1 MSAAAPS
8 RPSRSLVARLF
19 GGAERSPFA
28 DRGARETAL
37 RLGMILFLIT
47 LAVIFAATLLAYVI
61 VRLSP
66 VNADAWRPAGAGSLP
81 TILAASTAVLLLS
94 SGTMHLA
101 LVAARRP
108 KGRASGR
115 VAGWVAATFALGVLF
130 LVLQVVG
137 WGQAT
142 AANIRFDQSLYAWTF
157 YVLTGL
163 HALHLLAAFP
173 PLAVVLVRAAR
184 GAYGADA
191 TGGLVLCAMYWH
203 FLDAVWIILYV
214 TLLWGSGR

>member
-1 MSAAAPS
+1 VAAAAPS
-8 RPSRSLVARLF
+8 RPSRSLLARLL
-19 GGAERSPFA
+19 GGTERSPFA
-28 DRGARETAL
+28 DRAGRDTAL
-37 RLGMILFLIT
+37 RFGMALFLIT

-66 VNADAWRPAGAGSLP
+66 VNADSWRPAGAGSLP
-81 TILAASTAVLLLS
+81 TMLAISTAALLAS
-94 SGTMHLA
+94 SGTIHLA
-101 LVAARRP
+101 LVAARR
-108 KGRASGR
+108 GERS
-115 VAGWVAATFALGVLF
+115 VAGWVAATFALGLLF
-130 LVLQVVG
+130 LTLQIVG

-173 PLAVVLVRAAR
+173 PLAVVLVRASR
-184 GAYGADA
+184 GAYGPDA

-203 FLDAVWIILYV
+203 FLDAVWIILYA